1 MEDGEQN
8 ATKSSYTIQYHYQL
22 WTVKSIE
29 LQTFHLKIIFIS
41 FLMYFQYDEYVFKSQ
56 IEIVPAVNLLKKEC
70 QAIFLLNYK
79 IDFKSLWKQEWLDNG
94 RPHYH
99 SFATAS
105 IFTTIA
111 ILKRRDAR
119 AHSIFGLREV

>member
-1 MEDGEQN
+1 MIFSHIFLSQKISNNHEIWN
-8 ATKSSYTIQYHYQL
+8 RLSIQFNPINEL
-22 WTVKSIE
+22 KSISN
-29 LQTFHLKIIFIS
+29 S
-41 FLMYFQYDEYVFKSQ
+41 FLMYFQHDRYTFKTK
-56 IEIVPAVNLLKKEC
+56 IKILPAVNLLKKEC

-99 SFATAS
+99 TFATAS

>member
-1 MEDGEQN
+1 M
-8 ATKSSYTIQYHYQL
+8 
-22 WTVKSIE
+22 
-29 LQTFHLKIIFIS
+29 IFIS
-41 FLMYFQYDEYVFKSQ
+41 FLMYFQYDKYVFKSQ

-105 IFTTIA
+105 SFTTIA